1 MEGICVT
8 FERILKLHTMKKNIL
23 LFGFAMIGSFA
34 FAQTSPQIFTSSG
47 PFVVPSG
54 VTSVTIEVV
63 GAGGMGGG
71 NGGGGG
77 GGGGYAKGVY
87 TVTPLT
93 TLSVLVGTG
102 SGTLSGISSLGITA
116 SAGSDGGSVPNPTI
130 GGGGAGG
137 IGTGGTIANFTGGTG
152 GGGYWTYFGGGG
164 GGAAGPSGNGS
175 AGGNTIAW
183 TSVCMT
189 PGGAAG
195 IGGGAPGGN
204 GGKGAGFTDAAC
216 NVSDP
221 AAVGVNYGGGG
232 GGGNGNGGAAMNGAG
247 GYVIISW
254 ITTDIV
260 SYTSNT
266 ISVFPNPFID
276 KIVVANTTGKENYEL
291 INALG
296 QIVWTGNAI
305 EKQNF
310 SDLTKGVYML
320 RVLNENSTQ
329 LVKLMKE

>member
-1 MEGICVT
+1 
-8 FERILKLHTMKKNIL
+8 MKKNIL
-23 LFGFAMIGSFA
+23 VFGFAFIGAFA

-63 GAGGMGGG
+63 GAGGAGGG

-93 TLSVLVGTG
+93 TLAVLVGSG

-130 GGGGAGG
+130 GGGGTGG
-137 IGTGGTIANFTGGTG
+137 TGTGGTISNFTGGTG

-164 GGAAGPSGNGS
+164 AGAAGASGNGS
-175 AGGNTIAW
+175 NGGNTIAW
-183 TSVCMT
+183 TGMCMT

-204 GGKGAGFTDAAC
+204 GGKGAGFTDVAC
-216 NVSDP
+216 NVTDA

-232 GGGNGNGGAAMNGAG
+232 GGGNGNGGVSMNGAP

-254 ITTDIV
+254 TTTGIE
-260 SYTSNT
+260 SQALNT
-266 ISVFPNPFID
+266 LAVFPNPFID
-276 KIVVANTTGKENYEL
+276 KITVANTTGKENYEL
-291 INALG
+291 MNALG
-296 QIVWTGNAI
+296 QIIWKGNAI
-305 EKQNF
+305 EQQNF

-320 RVLNENSTQ
+320 RVINDDSIQ
-329 LVKLMKE
+329 LVKLVKE